1 MSARGEVPLAAQG
14 TPTEAKPGM
23 HGHGK
28 SDSRVVPK
36 KLPNKAG
43 SSAAEAVEG
52 RRLAERN
59 SQESDQHRT
68 QSREAEL
75 TAALLRVREAAR
87 RSKEER
93 FTALFHHIANVDRLR
108 RAYWETSKHAA
119 AGPDGVT
126 WEQYGRDLE
135 KNLRDLA
142 GRLGR
147 GAYHPQPVRRVY
159 IPKADGKQRPL
170 GVPALED
177 KVVQRAAV
185 EVLNAIYEQEFVG
198 FSYGFR
204 PGRGQHGAL
213 DALAVALDTKKVNW
227 VLDADIRGFF
237 DNLAQGWLM
246 KFLEHRIADQ
256 RVLKLIQKWLR
267 AGVLEDGKH
276 IVSEAGTVQ
285 GGSIS
290 PLLANV
296 YLHYVFDLWLN
307 SRRKRMTG
315 DVVVVRYAD
324 DFVIGVQHRGEAVR
338 LLQEL
343 RERYAKFGLELH
355 PEKTRLIEFGRF
367 ADGNRRERGEGKPE
381 TFNFLGFTHIC
392 GKTRKGWFAVKRLT
406 MRKKVA
412 AKLAALKEE
421 LLQRWRQPIRE
432 QGGYLRSVVDGHY
445 RYYGVP
451 GNREA
456 LRSFRTA
463 VARLWWRTLKRRSQR
478 PLKWTRML
486 DYIQRWLPDPRIY
499 HPYPNQRLCVTT

>member
-1 MSARGEVPLAAQG
+1 MSACGEVPLDAQG
-14 TPTEAKPGM
+14 SPMDATPGM

-36 KLPNKAG
+36 KPPNKAG
-43 SSAAEAVEG
+43 STAAEAVEG
-52 RRLAERN
+52 RRLAKRN
-59 SQESDQHRT
+59 SQKGDQHRT

-87 RSKEER
+87 RNKEER
-93 FTALFHHIANVDRLR
+93 FTALYHHITDIDRLR
-108 RAYWETSKHAA
+108 QAYWETSKSAA

-135 KNLRDLA
+135 GNLQDLA

-147 GAYHPQPVRRVY
+147 GAYHPHPVRRVY
-159 IPKADGKQRPL
+159 IPKADGKRRPL
-170 GVPALED
+170 GIPALED
-177 KVVQRAAV
+177 KIVQRATV
-185 EVLNAIYEQEFVG
+185 EVLNAIYEQDFVG

-204 PGRGQHGAL
+204 PGRRQHDAL
-213 DALAVALDTKKVNW
+213 DAVAVALDSKKVNW

-237 DNLAQGWLM
+237 DNLAQRWLM

-267 AGVLEDGKH
+267 AGVMEDGKLT
-276 IVSEAGTVQ
+276 VSEVGTVQ

-290 PLLANV
+290 PLLANI

-307 SRRKRMTG
+307 SRRKKMAG
-315 DVVVVRYAD
+315 DIIVVRYAD
-324 DFVIGVQHRGEAVR
+324 DFVIGVQYRGVAVR

-367 ADGNRRERGEGKPE
+367 ADRTRRERGEGKPE

-406 MRKKVA
+406 MRKKVT

-421 LLQRWRQPIRE
+421 LRRRHQQPVRE
-432 QGGYLRSVVDGHY
+432 QGGYLRSVVEGHY

-463 VARLWWRTLKRRSQR
+463 VAKLWWRTLKRRSQR

-486 DYIQRWLPDPRIY
+486 NFIERWLPDPRIC
-499 HPYPNQRLCVTT
+499 HPYPDQRLHVIT

>member
-1 MSARGEVPLAAQG
+1 
-14 TPTEAKPGM
+14 M

-36 KLPNKAG
+36 KPPNKAG
-43 SSAAEAVEG
+43 SAAAEAVEG
-52 RRLAERN
+52 RRLAKRN
-59 SQESDQHRT
+59 SQEGDQHRT

-87 RSKEER
+87 RNKEER
-93 FTALFHHIANVDRLR
+93 FTALYHHITDIDRLR
-108 RAYWETSKHAA
+108 QAYWETSKSAA

-135 KNLRDLA
+135 RNLQDLA

-159 IPKADGKQRPL
+159 IPKADGKRRPL

-177 KVVQRAAV
+177 KIVQRATV
-185 EVLNAIYEQEFVG
+185 EVLNAIYEQDFVG

-213 DALAVALDTKKVNW
+213 DAVAVALDSKKVNW

-237 DNLAQGWLM
+237 DNLAQRWMM

-256 RVLKLIQKWLR
+256 RVLRLIQKWLR
-267 AGVLEDGKH
+267 AGVMEDGKLT
-276 IVSEAGTVQ
+276 VSEVGTVQ

-290 PLLANV
+290 PLLANI

-307 SRRKRMTG
+307 SRRKKMAG
-315 DVVVVRYAD
+315 DVIVVRYAD
-324 DFVIGVQHRGEAVR
+324 DFVIGVQYRGVAVR

-367 ADGNRRERGEGKPE
+367 ADRTRRERGEGKPE

-406 MRKKVA
+406 MRKKVT

-421 LLQRWRQPIRE
+421 LRQRQHQPVRE
-432 QGGYLRSVVDGHY
+432 QGGYLRSVVEGHY

-463 VARLWWRTLKRRSQR
+463 VAKLWWRTLKRRSQR

-486 DYIQRWLPDPRIY
+486 NFIQRWLPDPRIC
-499 HPYPNQRLCVTT
+499 HPYPDQRLRVTT